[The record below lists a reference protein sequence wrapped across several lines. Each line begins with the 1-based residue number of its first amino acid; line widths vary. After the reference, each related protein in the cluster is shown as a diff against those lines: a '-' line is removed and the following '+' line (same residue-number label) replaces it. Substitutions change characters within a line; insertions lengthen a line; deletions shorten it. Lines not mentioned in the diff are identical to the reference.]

1 MACWIRATRKSLA
14 EMEEEKGKKYRINTM
29 HLALFQEPVLVPQ
42 GSQPFP
48 KVHRAQLVS
57 GCATTSAKLWALKCQ
72 DQPSAFRSRDAKL
85 TWTES
90 KMFMP
95 SHKNMAFKSYLEV
108 ALQKSSKINSSYQ
121 SWPHFRK
128 ISVALV
134 NTAESPFFSFLLAM
148 YFTC

>member
-1 MACWIRATRKSLA
+1 MACWIRATRKNFA

-29 HLALFQEPVLVPQ
+29 HLALFQEAVLVPQ
-42 GSQPFP
+42 GSLP
-48 KVHRAQLVS
+48 KS
-57 GCATTSAKLWALKCQ
+57 TEDTTCFRSCYNLSHVMGLQ
-72 DQPSAFRSRDAKL
+72 VPDQPSVFRSMDAKL
-85 TWTES
+85 TWTER

-95 SHKNMAFKSYLEV
+95 SHNNMTFKSYSEV

-134 NTAESPFFSFLLAM
+134 NTAESPFSSFLLAM